1 MKTVALF
8 LAAWIAM
15 AGNVAHADDYAEM
28 SFREVFEKRHPGQ
41 PYARIRILR
50 AVQNPALGS
59 VPTYRAE
66 VLEDFVRE
74 DSGAVVNLQKEID
87 FIIWESM
94 GAGVLPSKFTPGS
107 EWIAKLKLVPVGDQP
122 VKGLTGYLLAVDC
135 SRGTLLSVKD
145 GVVTGNILKKG
156 YFPGPENRDFPGPP
170 ESMKLEEFQKLMATW
185 KKKEAAPAR

>member
-1 MKTVALF
+1 MKLLALF

-15 AGNVAHADDYAEM
+15 SGNAVRADEYGEA
-28 SFREVFEKRHPGQ
+28 SFREVFERRKPGQ

-50 AVQNPALGS
+50 RVQNPALGS
-59 VPTYRAE
+59 TPIYRAE
-66 VLEDFVRE
+66 VLEDFVLE
-74 DSGAVVNLQKEID
+74 DSGAVVRLQKEID

-94 GAGVLPSKFTPGS
+94 GAGALPAKFTPGS
-107 EWIAKLKLVPVGDQP
+107 VWIAKLKLIPVEGQP
-122 VKGLTGYLLAVDC
+122 TPGLTGYLLGVDC

-156 YFPGPENRDFPGPP
+156 SFPHRAWPDGNNVL

-185 KKKEAAPAR
+185 KKEAAPAR